1 MGTRHASLQPPGL
14 AGRSLSPTTALSK
27 VVSLT
32 SLNSYSA
39 HAGPLPPGE
48 TLSSP
53 PLTDSPQQL
62 SPRELEQQR
71 AAEAPHY
78 FGGAAIHPHYMQ
90 QYAQPPGM
98 PHAAAAPYGYPPP
111 PLPHQPHAA
120 YSNGSAAW
128 GVPDYTPPPP
138 LPPGYSAQRS
148 PGQVPNVH
156 SWPRLHQPGSHAS
169 GAPGRQQSLSSAA
182 SPQFY
187 AANGAAVGSMLPPAS
202 GGSRHSRSDS
212 FDQRPASA
220 SAAAMLMARSPSPLD
235 LHGLERLEGPA
246 TRNGHASATPY
257 NWQHRWAGCWA
268 SRVDRTVLGGCS
280 LTLRV
285 GVGWSCR
292 RSLMPSVLCPSL
304 HPHLPSHALQPPPQ
318 RQDREPV
325 SGRH

>member
-1 MGTRHASLQPPGL
+1 MPCASASLHNLHLLLLLLPLLVGHCYPASHSACSDCFFPAVLLPADMAARHASLQPPGL
-14 AGRSLSPTTALSK
+14 PGRSLSPTTALSK

-48 TLSSP
+48 TLSP

-78 FGGAAIHPHYMQ
+78 FGSAALHPHYMQ
-90 QYAQPPGM
+90 QYAQPPAM
-98 PHAAAAPYGYPPP
+98 PHGAPAPYGYPPP

-128 GVPDYTPPPP
+128 GMSDYTPPPP
-138 LPPGYSAQRS
+138 PGNSVQRS

-156 SWPRLHQPGSHAS
+156 SWPRLHQPGGYAN
-169 GAPGRQQSLSSAA
+169 GQMGRQQSLSSAA
-182 SPQFY
+182 SPQFR
-187 AANGAAVGSMLPPAS
+187 AANGAVGSGLLPPPS

-220 SAAAMLMARSPSPLD
+220 SAAAMLMARSPTPLD
-235 LHGLERLEGPA
+235 LQGLERLEGPA
-246 TRNGHASATPY
+246 ARNGHASATPY
-257 NWQHRWAGCWA
+257 NWQHRCEGAG
-268 SRVDRTVLGGCS
+268 RL
-280 LTLRV
+280 
-285 GVGWSCR
+285 
-292 RSLMPSVLCPSL
+292 
-304 HPHLPSHALQPPPQ
+304 
-318 RQDREPV
+318 
-325 SGRH
+325 